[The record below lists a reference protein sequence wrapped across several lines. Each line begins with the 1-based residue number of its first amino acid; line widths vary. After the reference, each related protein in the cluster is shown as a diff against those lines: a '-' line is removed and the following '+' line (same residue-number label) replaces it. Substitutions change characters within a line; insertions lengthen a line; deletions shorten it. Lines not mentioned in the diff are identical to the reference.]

1 MINIVFNELTQSLFK
16 SEVNFM
22 LIYELCYLNKP
33 VLFNNSKKFNL
44 KVLNLIASPLKDY
57 FKNLCRWSS
66 YPEGK
71 IQT

>member
-16 SEVNFM
+16 LEINFV

-33 VLFNNSKKFNL
+33 VLFNNKKFNL

-57 FKNLCRWSS
+57 FKPL
-66 YPEGK
+66 
-71 IQT
+71 